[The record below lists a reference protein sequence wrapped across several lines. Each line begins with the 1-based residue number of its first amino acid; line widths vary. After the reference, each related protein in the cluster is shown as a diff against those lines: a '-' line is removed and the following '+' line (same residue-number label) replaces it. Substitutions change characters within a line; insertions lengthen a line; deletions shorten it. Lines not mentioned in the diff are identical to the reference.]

1 MSTAVTTARRTEA
14 SPLFTARMTGVF
26 WLLTVLTGTAAMVAR
41 TGPLAI
47 LVNLVSTACYAGA
60 TVFAYSLLKPVN
72 RNVSLLGMV
81 FSLVGCTIGE
91 LSALKLLGAKAPTV
105 GFLFFGLHC
114 CLVGYLILRST
125 FLPRVLGALMVFG
138 GLGWLTFSLSN
149 LLSPSLARALSP
161 WVMFPG
167 IIGEVTLTFWLLVK
181 GVNVEGWREQAGAA
195 GQRRSQP
202 ATNA

>member
-1 MSTAVTTARRTEA
+1 MSTVVTAARKTEA

-60 TVFAYSLLKPVN
+60 TVFAYYLLKPVN

-81 FSLVGCTIGE
+81 FSLVGCT
-91 LSALKLLGAKAPTV
+91 LSALSALVPLGSKAPTV
-105 GFLFFGLHC
+105 AFIFFGLHC
-114 CLVGYLILRST
+114 CTVGYLIIRST

-138 GLGWLTFSLSN
+138 GLGWLTFSLST
-149 LLSPSLARALSP
+149 LLSPPLARTLSP
-161 WVMFPG
+161 YIMFPG
-167 IIGEVTLTFWLLVK
+167 ILGEVTLTFWLLVK
-181 GVNVEGWREQAGAA
+181 GVNAERWHEQARAA
-195 GQRRSQP
+195 
-202 ATNA
+202 A